1 MPAIHRLPPHL
12 VNKIAAGEV
21 IERPASVVKELVENA
36 IDAGASRIE
45 VTIEDG
51 GKKRISVRDD
61 GSGMDAD
68 DLEMAFTAH
77 ATSKISSDEDLFR
90 IDTMGFRGEA
100 LASIA
105 SISHAHI
112 RTRPRQ
118 DDQAEGFE
126 IRASGQTIEPVRPCA
141 SAEGTTITIRDLF
154 FNTPARRKF
163 LRTTATE
170 LGHVTEQMTRLAL
183 PHPQIAFRLEHNG
196 RENMN
201 LPATTSTARRAGDL
215 FGPELGEALLPL
227 VSRQSGSVSVQGLI
241 APPVA
246 ARGSGKWQYFFL
258 NGRYVRDRLLT
269 HALRE
274 AYRGLIDPS
283 KYPVALVFIEIDPS
297 KVDINVHPSKIE
309 VRFRD
314 TQAVHGSL
322 LGSLKETLNR
332 ARLTPDAR
340 LQRAENDGAR
350 QPGTDDRGDD
360 ETRRQS
366 LREALADFFKSQ
378 PAPPQRLNY
387 HSDQQQEPGLAN
399 RPPLRPR
406 TAQPQGRVQRFE
418 PGLPLVGHRSSSP
431 AVERDRQS
439 KVPASTPTPAA
450 PGAVAKPG
458 APQPAARQGILQIH
472 ETYLVAPCDDGLLIV
487 DQHALHERILYNQFS
502 RRLAEGPLTGQ
513 RLLIPET
520 VTVTASETALL
531 EAHAE
536 LLDRLGMEVESFG
549 PESAAIQQFPAAL
562 LDRKVDPK
570 AFLRELLDILA
581 EDETAGPERVLEDV
595 LAMMACKA
603 AIKANHPLTQDEMA
617 DLLAQG
623 AEAAKS
629 SACPHGRP
637 TTLKLTLAELEKQ
650 FHRT

>member
-45 VTIEDG
+45 VTVEDG

-61 GSGMDAD
+61 GCGMGAD

-118 DDQAEGFE
+118 DGQAEGFE

-170 LGHVTEQMTRLAL
+170 LGHVSEQMTRLAL

-201 LPATTSTARRAGDL
+201 LPATTSTAQRAGDL
-215 FGPELGEALLPL
+215 FGPDLGESLMPL
-227 VSRQSGSVSVQGLI
+227 VSRQSGSVTVQGLI

-246 ARGSGKWQYFFL
+246 ARSSAKWQYFFL

-274 AYRGLIDPS
+274 AYRGLVDPS

-297 KVDINVHPSKIE
+297 EVDVNVHPSKIE

-340 LQRAENDGAR
+340 LGPASRDAPPEPEPADGRDTEA
-350 QPGTDDRGDD
+350 
-360 ETRRQS
+360 RRQS

-387 HSDQQQEPGLAN
+387 HSDRDDKPGQPD
-399 RPPLRPR
+399 RPGQRPR
-406 TAQPQGRVQRFE
+406 TPEPQGRVQRFE
-418 PGLPLVGHRSSSP
+418 PGLPLTGHRS
-431 AVERDRQS
+431 AAGTADVVRQG
-439 KVPASTPTPAA
+439 KVPAATPTPE
-450 PGAVAKPG
+450 PGALAKPG
-458 APQPAARQGILQIH
+458 APQPMAHQGVLQIH
-472 ETYLVAPCDDGLLIV
+472 ETYLVAPCADGLLIV

-502 RRLAEGPLTGQ
+502 RRLAEGALTGQ

-531 EAHAE
+531 AAHAD

-562 LDRKVDPK
+562 LDRKVEPQ
-570 AFLRELLDILA
+570 AFLRELLDILT
-581 EDETAGPERVLEDV
+581 EDETAGAERVLEDV

-603 AIKANHPLTQDEMA
+603 AIKANHPLTQQEMA
-617 DLLAQG
+617 DLLARG
-623 AEAAKS
+623 AEATKS

-637 TTLKLTLAELEKQ
+637 TTLKLTIAELEKQ